1 MSVVVKT
8 SIAPAAALPA
18 VRKTLQ
24 TIDPD
29 LPVGVSLA
37 IIDANR
43 NANAGAR
50 KGLRERYARTPRR
63 GLIDGLRSRAPTGR
77 HDEVA

>member
-29 LPVGVSLA
+29 LPVG
-37 IIDANR
+37 
-43 NANAGAR
+43 AGTTMSFVE
-50 KGLRERYARTPRR
+50 ERRWAHGVFRCCC
-63 GLIDGLRSRAPTGR
+63 
-77 HDEVA
+77 